1 LWNYKYVISFAEV
14 DVVALI
20 QCTSPFLKASFL
32 AEAYSKMMDG
42 GYDSVFSV
50 TRDYKLR
57 WKELPD
63 GGVEPLNFNPKRR
76 PRRQD
81 WDGELLEN
89 GMFYFATKN
98 LINYGLLQG
107 GRCGAVEIPKNY
119 SIEIDTPFDLRVAEA
134 EHDARLFL

>member
-1 LWNYKYVISFAEV
+1 MISFAEV

-57 WKELPD
+57 WKELP
-63 GGVEPLNFNPKRR
+63 GMVFSNFLKIFP
-76 PRRQD
+76 
-81 WDGELLEN
+81 
-89 GMFYFATKN
+89 
-98 LINYGLLQG
+98 
-107 GRCGAVEIPKNY
+107 
-119 SIEIDTPFDLRVAEA
+119 S
-134 EHDARLFL
+134 LFLSSRLMLLHMHSSFSSVM

>member
-1 LWNYKYVISFAEV
+1 VISFAEV

-57 WKELPD
+57 WKELP
-63 GGVEPLNFNPKRR
+63 GMVFSNFLKILTSLSLSSRSM
-76 PRRQD
+76 
-81 WDGELLEN
+81 LLHVH
-89 GMFYFATKN
+89 ATFSS
-98 LINYGLLQG
+98 
-107 GRCGAVEIPKNY
+107 VM
-119 SIEIDTPFDLRVAEA
+119 
-134 EHDARLFL
+134 

>member
-1 LWNYKYVISFAEV
+1 VISFAEV

-57 WKELPD
+57 WKELP
-63 GGVEPLNFNPKRR
+63 GMVFSNFLKIFP
-76 PRRQD
+76 
-81 WDGELLEN
+81 
-89 GMFYFATKN
+89 
-98 LINYGLLQG
+98 
-107 GRCGAVEIPKNY
+107 
-119 SIEIDTPFDLRVAEA
+119 S
-134 EHDARLFL
+134 LFLSSRSMLLHMHATFSSVM